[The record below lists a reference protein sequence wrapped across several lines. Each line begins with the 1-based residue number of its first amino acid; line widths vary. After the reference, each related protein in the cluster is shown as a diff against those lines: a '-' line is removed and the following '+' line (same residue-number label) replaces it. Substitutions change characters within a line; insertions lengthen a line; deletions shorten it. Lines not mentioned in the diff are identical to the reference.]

1 MADAVISLA
10 VERSRVDGY
19 ELLAVEGE
27 LDIATAPRM
36 IAALNEAFAELAP
49 PLVVDLS
56 SVDFMDS
63 TGLALLMNA
72 HRRVRRRGQGFAIV
86 CPAAR
91 SPACSRSRTWSRAST
106 CSPTGPARSAPPP
119 SPHGLD
125 PNRVAADT
133 CGVWKLRLPPPAR
146 FPFPA

>member
-1 MADAVISLA
+1 VDPLV

-27 LDIATAPRM
+27 LDIATASVM
-36 IAALNEAFAELAP
+36 IAALNEAFADLER

-72 HRRVRRRGQGFAIV
+72 YRRVKRRGQGFAIV
-86 CPAAR
+86 CPGRPILRVFEIADMVE
-91 SPACSRSRTWSRAST
+91 SLHVCPDRASARHT
-106 CSPTGPARSAPPP
+106 ATQPTS
-119 SPHGLD
+119 D
-125 PNRVAADT
+125 
-133 CGVWKLRLPPPAR
+133 
-146 FPFPA
+146 

>member
-1 MADAVISLA
+1 MAAAVNPLV

-27 LDIATAPRM
+27 FDIATAPRM
-36 IAALNEAFAELAP
+36 ISALNEAFASLER

-56 SVDFMDS
+56 SVDFMES

-86 CPAAR
+86 CPGG
-91 SPACSRSRTWSRAST
+91 PISRVFEIADMVDSLHVCPDRASAEQT
-106 CSPTGPARSAPPP
+106 ATKPVRA
-119 SPHGLD
+119 
-125 PNRVAADT
+125 
-133 CGVWKLRLPPPAR
+133 
-146 FPFPA
+146 

>member
-1 MADAVISLA
+1 MAVAVISLA

-19 ELLAVEGE
+19 ELLEVEGE

-36 IAALNEAFAELAP
+36 IAALNEAFVELST

-86 CPAAR
+86 CPGG
-91 SPACSRSRTWSRAST
+91 PISRVFEIADMVESLHVCPDRASARRAAT
-106 CSPTGPARSAPPP
+106 QPARA
-119 SPHGLD
+119 
-125 PNRVAADT
+125 
-133 CGVWKLRLPPPAR
+133 
-146 FPFPA
+146 

>member
-36 IAALNEAFAELAP
+36 IAALNDAFANLAL
-49 PLVVDLS
+49 PLIVDLS

-72 HRRVRRRGQGFAIV
+72 HRRVKRRGHGFAIV
-86 CPAAR
+86 CPGG
-91 SPACSRSRTWSRAST
+91 PISRVFEIADMLDSLHVCPDRASAQQAAT
-106 CSPTGPARSAPPP
+106 NPP
-119 SPHGLD
+119 
-125 PNRVAADT
+125 RA
-133 CGVWKLRLPPPAR
+133 
-146 FPFPA
+146 